1 MKKFTFL
8 SATILLS
15 IQLFAQHRVGINT
28 RTPAYALDVYDSANQ
43 GFMANFSSNNADN
56 SFIQVNSNAVS
67 AATGTAM
74 YRKGSGTAYTY
85 IDSAGDYIQNTA
97 NGEVM
102 LSVNGEVGIGTD
114 SYDGTQLG
122 IYDEDNSGFP
132 FYMESANTNNSM
144 LGIDADNNTAKVGIS
159 VYRSGANV
167 GQFYLNSQND
177 FQLNVG
183 PYGSAYTTLYAK
195 SSNGFV
201 GVGTTNPGVELD
213 VNGAV
218 RGTSVYQVSD
228 IRLKKDILPIEN
240 DANDLFKLQAVQY
253 NWKQDNAF
261 NKKFDN
267 ADKTQFGFIA
277 QEVEKVYP
285 NLVAT
290 DAQGLKSVEY
300 TQIIPLLVEAL
311 KEQQKE
317 IDELREQQK
326 EMDALKEQQ
335 KEIQTLKEEIQ
346 KLLKQ
351 Q

>member
-1 MKKFTFL
+1 MKNTITL
-8 SATILLS
+8 IAAILLS
-15 IQLFAQHRVGINT
+15 LQLFAQHKVGINNKA
-28 RTPAYALDVYDSANQ
+28 PAYALDVYDSANQ
-43 GFMANFSSNNADN
+43 GFIANFSSNNSDN
-56 SFIQVNSNAVS
+56 SFIQINSNAVS

-74 YRKGSGTAYTY
+74 YRNGSGAAYTY

-97 NGEVM
+97 YGEVM
-102 LSVNGEVGIGTD
+102 LSENGEVGIGTD
-114 SYDGTQLG
+114 SYYGTQLG
-122 IYDEDNSGFP
+122 IYDDDNSGFP
-132 FYMESANTNNSM
+132 FYMESNNANNSM
-144 LGIDADNNTAKVGIS
+144 LGLDADNTTAKVGIS
-159 VYRSGANV
+159 VYRSGSNV

-177 FQLNVG
+177 IQLNVG

-201 GVGTTNPGVELD
+201 GIGTTNPGVELD

-228 IRLKKDILPIEN
+228 IRLKKDILPIT
-240 DANDLFKLQAVQY
+240 DDTKDLFKLQAVQY
-253 NWKQDNAF
+253 NWKENNAF

-267 ADKTQFGFIA
+267 LDKTQFGFIA
-277 QEVEKVYP
+277 QEVEKIYP
-285 NLVAT
+285 NLVST

-317 IDELREQQK
+317 IDELKDQQK

-335 KEIQTLKEEIQ
+335 NEIEVLKDEIQ
-346 KLLKQ
+346 KLTKQ